1 MLLLFP
7 RADAQC
13 GALERAADVG
23 RYDVD
28 VVRTADAALQSFDCR
43 QHDVVIVDTR
53 HDCDVDAESF
63 ARSALRIV
71 ITVLG

>member
-1 MLLLFP
+1 VFS

-13 GALERAADVG
+13 SSLESAAQVG

-28 VVRTADAALQSFDCR
+28 VTRSADAAMQSFVAR

-53 HDCDVDAESF
+53 HNSDIDAESF
-63 ARSALRIV
+63 ARSLVHLIPKYCV
-71 ITVLG
+71 